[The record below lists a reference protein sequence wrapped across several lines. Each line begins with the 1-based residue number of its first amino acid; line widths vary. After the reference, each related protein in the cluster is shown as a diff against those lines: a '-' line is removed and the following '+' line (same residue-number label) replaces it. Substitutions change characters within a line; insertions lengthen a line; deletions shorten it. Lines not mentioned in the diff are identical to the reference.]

1 MREHNAFFQPIR
13 TKAKRN
19 DALADDSFPR
29 LAQVTKAFS
38 LDKRHRLPVFDPG
51 YNLHAF
57 DNSDKVFRVSQRLQ
71 DSPRLTSVASFPAL
85 ENGHIFTRLAIYDDI

>member
-1 MREHNAFFQPIR
+1 M
-13 TKAKRN
+13 
-19 DALADDSFPR
+19 
-29 LAQVTKAFS
+29 
-38 LDKRHRLPVFDPG
+38 FDPG

-57 DNSDKVFRVSQRLQ
+57 DNSDKVSQRLQ

>member
-1 MREHNAFFQPIR
+1 M
-13 TKAKRN
+13 
-19 DALADDSFPR
+19 
-29 LAQVTKAFS
+29 
-38 LDKRHRLPVFDPG
+38 FDPG

-71 DSPRLTSVASFPAL
+71 DSPRTSVASFPAL

>member
-1 MREHNAFFQPIR
+1 M
-13 TKAKRN
+13 
-19 DALADDSFPR
+19 
-29 LAQVTKAFS
+29 
-38 LDKRHRLPVFDPG
+38 FDPG

-85 ENGHIFTRLAIYDDI
+85 ENVIFLRAWQSTMIFSSVV